1 MRRALTHELAF
12 FFLFSHSLDQPAGFL
27 IEPSTIPWQRVG
39 VRFWVSAAAYQQTEA
54 SKPGQ
59 APRETRRKTLEMV
72 ARWCSAAGSA
82 VAESISQYQVALTLT
97 DEQGAAILVI
107 KVAIKLQGADH

>member
-12 FFLFSHSLDQPAGFL
+12 FFLFSHSLDQSAGFL

-54 SKPGQ
+54 FKPGS
-59 APRETRRKTLEMV
+59 PGDKEED
-72 ARWCSAAGSA
+72 ARDDGS
-82 VAESISQYQVALTLT
+82 VVQ
-97 DEQGAAILVI
+97 LV
-107 KVAIKLQGADH
+107 VP